1 MLDQYFR
8 TSWARER
15 LRSSC
20 VGPYL
25 DGFSVALADAGC
37 SHRTIVTYIRL
48 SSHLGHWADARRIG
62 IGSWDE
68 DIIPRFRR
76 HLGRC
81 TCRQRHKGVFR
92 GAREAIK
99 RLLTHLRERGVVAA
113 SCSNGCTRSA
123 PAIVQR
129 FSAWMVRHRGL
140 TASTVSTYEINL
152 HPFIAK
158 FGEDLAELDATKVRD
173 FVVAQIGRR
182 GREGAY
188 RLAVAVRS
196 FLRFAVADGLLR
208 AGIEHCIPSVPR
220 YRLSSLPRYISASDV
235 DRVIRC
241 CNLST
246 AHGRRDH
253 AVLMLLAR
261 LGLRAGD
268 IVAMKLSDLDWRRG
282 TLRVRGK
289 GQRETLLPLPQDAG
303 DALLRYLED
312 GRPASHYEH
321 VFLTVAAPTRPFG
334 TSMTVSDIVR
344 VALERAGIQNPP
356 SWGAHMLRHSAAT
369 AMLRAGS
376 TLESIAAVLRHESLE
391 TTRIYAKVDVATLQQ
406 VAQPWP
412 GGLP

>member
-1 MLDQYFR
+1 MLDHYFR
-8 TSWARER
+8 TPWVRER

-37 SHRTIVTYIRL
+37 SHKTIVTYVRF
-48 SSHLGHWADARRIG
+48 SSHLGHWADARRIH
-62 IGSWDE
+62 ITSWD
-68 DIIPRFRR
+68 DGVIPRFRR
-76 HLGRC
+76 HLARC
-81 TCRQRHKGVFR
+81 TCRQGHKGVFR
-92 GAREAIK
+92 SARAALK
-99 RLLTHLRERGVVAA
+99 QLLTYLRERGAVAGP
-113 SCSNGCTRSA
+113 SSGGCARTA
-123 PAIVQR
+123 PAIVKR

-140 TASTVSTYEINL
+140 TASTLSTYEVSL
-152 HPFIAK
+152 RPFIAA
-158 FGEDLAELDATKVRD
+158 FGEDLGALDATTVRD

-188 RLAVAVRS
+188 RLAIAVRS

-235 DRVIRC
+235 DRVIRGC
-241 CNLST
+241 HLST

-253 AVLMLLAR
+253 AVLLLLAR

-268 IVAMKLSDLDWRRG
+268 IVAMKLTDIDWRRG

-303 DALLRYLED
+303 DALLGYLEH
-312 GRPASHYEH
+312 GRPASHHEH
-321 VFLTVAAPTRPFG
+321 VFLTVAAPARPFG
-334 TSMTVSDIVR
+334 TSMTVSGIVR
-344 VALERAGIQNPP
+344 VAFERAGIRNPP
-356 SWGAHMLRHSAAT
+356 SWGAHVLRHSAAT

-412 GGLP
+412 GGLS